1 MLRVEGPQEN
11 KTAFDMSLADHH
23 AAPVGASDITFNQG
37 IFTAAEVAL
46 FAKLHPTT
54 VKRWFFSNHMGKAV
68 MPPSGMDSKTL
79 SFWDLVQ
86 AMAVRSIRREMNV
99 PLPKIRQAIQRA
111 EADYGLTHIFA
122 RPHKTVLFT
131 GDIFIYPKG
140 QEAPVQLT
148 GKHPHQLAIRQLVE
162 PYQRDLVFDA
172 SGLASLFTAFRFADQ
187 AVIINPAIRFGE
199 PFVESCG
206 YSARTLYEA
215 VLSEGGVSQAARVF
229 AVDEAAVDAAF
240 RYYDSLPLA
249 A

>member
-1 MLRVEGPQEN
+1 
-11 KTAFDMSLADHH
+11 MSQPSHH
-23 AAPVGASDITFNQG
+23 VYPVGASNIQFNQG

-68 MPPSGMDSKTL
+68 MPPSGMDDKTL

-86 AMAVRSIRREMNV
+86 AMAVRAIRRERNV
-99 PLPKIRQAIQRA
+99 PLPKIREAVQRA

-122 RPHKTVLFT
+122 RPHQTVLFM
-131 GDIFIYPKG
+131 GDIFIYPKD

-148 GKHPHQLAIRQLVE
+148 GKRPHQLAIRHLVE
-162 PYQRDLVFDA
+162 PYQRDLAFDA
-172 SGLASLFTAFRFADQ
+172 AGLATLFTAFRFADQ
-187 AVIINPAIRFGE
+187 SVIIDPAIRFGE
-199 PFVESCG
+199 PFVKSCG

-215 VLSEGGVSQAARVF
+215 VLSEGGVTQAAKAF
-229 AVDEAAVDAAF
+229 AVDESAVDAAF
-240 RYYDSLPLA
+240 RYYDSLPVA

>member
-1 MLRVEGPQEN
+1 
-11 KTAFDMSLADHH
+11 MSLPDNHV
-23 AAPVGASDITFNQG
+23 PDVGASDITFNQG

-68 MPPSGMDSKTL
+68 MPPSGMDNKTL

-86 AMAVRSIRREMNV
+86 AMAVRSIRREKNV
-99 PLPKIRQAIQRA
+99 PLPKIREAVQRA
-111 EADYGLTHIFA
+111 ETNYGLTHIFA
-122 RPHKTVLFT
+122 RPHQTVLFM
-131 GDIFIYPKG
+131 GDIFIYPAG

-148 GKHPHQLAIRQLVE
+148 GKRPHQLAIRHLVE
-162 PYQRDLVFDA
+162 PYQRDLAFDA
-172 SGLASLFTAFRFADQ
+172 SGLATLFTAFRFADQ
-187 AVIINPAIRFGE
+187 AVIIDPAIRFGE
-199 PFVESCG
+199 PFVQSCG

-215 VLSEGGVSQAARVF
+215 VLSEGGVAQAANAF
-229 AVDEAAVDAAF
+229 AVEEAAVDAAF

>member
-1 MLRVEGPQEN
+1 MNSPTIHV
-11 KTAFDMSLADHH
+11 SSVV
-23 AAPVGASDITFNQG
+23 APNILFNQG
-37 IFTAAEVAL
+37 IFSAAEVAL

-68 MPPSGMDSKTL
+68 VPPSGMDEKTL

-86 AMAVRSIRREMNV
+86 AMAVRAIRRERNV
-99 PLPKIRQAIQRA
+99 PLPKIREAVQRA
-111 EADYGLTHIFA
+111 EEHFGLTHIFA
-122 RPHKTVLFT
+122 RPHRTVLFA
-131 GDIFIYPKG
+131 GEIFIYPEG

-148 GKHPHQLAIRQLVE
+148 GKRPHQLAMRPLVE
-162 PYQRDLVFDA
+162 PNQRDLAFDA
-172 SGLASLFTAFRFADQ
+172 SGLATLFTAFRFADQ
-187 AVIINPAIRFGE
+187 SVIINPAIRFGE

-215 VLSEGGVSQAARVF
+215 VLSEGGVNQAAKVF
-229 AVDEAAVDAAF
+229 AVPEAAVDAAF